1 MKIRSITCFVQP
13 ELPFAEQQLREI
25 GRFVSIAR
33 QAFETAGYPVQT
45 TRLATVPLIQLL
57 SRPEIDEA
65 VQLAMK
71 LESQALE
78 LGFEYLSLGPAL
90 PERPESFGLVLP
102 VLAATKDSFLAGM
115 VANRDGISLTAVR
128 YCAQII
134 QQAATMTP
142 DGFTNLRFA
151 ALANVP
157 AGTPFFPA
165 AYHSGDTPVF
175 SLATEAADL
184 AVEALG
190 KAVDLPDA
198 RRRLVEQVERHA
210 EKMSK
215 VAVGLQ
221 ADSQVQFGGIDF
233 TLAPFPAELASF
245 GTAMERLGIPAVGL
259 HGSLAAAAFLAEAL
273 DRAEFRRVG
282 FNGLLLPV
290 LEDFTL
296 ARRAADGHL
305 SVKDL
310 LLYSTVCGTG
320 LDTVPL
326 PGDVTVEQLYALLL
340 DVAFLSQR
348 LAKPLTARLMPVPE
362 KKAGD
367 PTGFDFAFFANSRV
381 LGIEAQ
387 PVHGLL
393 ATDAVLDLQ
402 PRRYS

>member
-13 ELPFAEQQLREI
+13 EPPFEIQQLQGMGSFI
-25 GRFVSIAR
+25 SIAR
-33 QAFETAGYPVQT
+33 QAFEAAGYQVQT

-65 VQLAMK
+65 VQLARK

-78 LGFEYLSLGPAL
+78 LGFQYLSLGPAL
-90 PERPESFGLVLP
+90 PERPESFDLVLP
-102 VLAATKDSFLAGM
+102 VLAATRDTFLAGT
-115 VANRDGISLTAVR
+115 VANRDGISLAAVR
-128 YCAQII
+128 RCAQII
-134 QQAATMTP
+134 QQAAAITP

-165 AYHSGDTPVF
+165 AYHSGGTPVF

-190 KAVDLPDA
+190 NAVDLQDA
-198 RRRLVEQVERHA
+198 RRRLVEQVEEHA
-210 EKMSK
+210 RELSR
-215 VAVGLQ
+215 VADGLQ
-221 ADSQVQFGGIDF
+221 AEGQVQFGGLDF
-233 TLAPFPAELASF
+233 TLAPFPEELASF
-245 GTAMERLGIPAVGL
+245 GTAMERLGILAVGL
-259 HGSLAAAAFLAEAL
+259 HGSLAAATFLVEAL
-273 DRAEFRRVG
+273 DRAEFRRTG
-282 FNGLLLPV
+282 FNGLMLPV

-296 ARRAADGHL
+296 ARRAADGFL
-305 SVKDL
+305 GVKDL

-326 PGDVTVEQLYALLL
+326 PGDVTPDQLYALLL

-348 LAKPLTARLMPVPE
+348 LAKPLTARLMPIPD

-367 PTGFDFAFFANSRV
+367 ATGFVFPFFANSRV
-381 LGIEAQ
+381 LGIDAQ

-393 ATDAVLDLQ
+393 AADEVLDLQ
-402 PRRYS
+402 PRR